1 MLIEPERPPGARE
14 PLSAR
19 WGEQCVHGRRP
30 GTCRTANRIPCP
42 HCPADVPP
50 SSRSS
55 ATRTCWHVR
64 GEAGSL
70 NKMPTARPRAC
81 ELLARVQA
89 AWAAPDQPVLHAHLN
104 GADQCRGNHIHGSAR
119 GYQEH
124 SSAIGADDRCAASR
138 PDQMFM
144 HRVRW
149 PSRHG
154 SAARATVTWIAIAPS
169 AAAATFLRRRLVRD
183 FTRHFRGS
191 AQASGDRTRREATR
205 LRGPVYICR
214 AAGHEAAA
222 PATMQDSQTRKVRR
236 GGPRV
241 SAVRPPG
248 TRFMGRQRRMLF

>member
-19 WGEQCVHGRRP
+19 WASSACTADVQGPAARRTVSP
-30 GTCRTANRIPCP
+30 ARTAPPTC
-42 HCPADVPP
+42 PP

-222 PATMQDSQTRKVRR
+222 PATMQDSQTRKVRS
-236 GGPRV
+236 GGQSRPLRLAA
-241 SAVRPPG
+241 AVLV
-248 TRFMGRQRRMLF
+248 TAGRKAR